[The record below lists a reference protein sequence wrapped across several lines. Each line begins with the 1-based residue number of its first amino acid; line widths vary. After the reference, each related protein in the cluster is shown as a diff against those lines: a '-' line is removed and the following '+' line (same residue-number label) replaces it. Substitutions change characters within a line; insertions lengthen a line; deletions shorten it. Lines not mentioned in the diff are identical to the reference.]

1 MFASYA
7 QHICIITS
15 TKQEMFSPQSIY
27 WLVWL
32 HEDYWEDLYE
42 TLMAD
47 ESQPRTDCVNVGA
60 DPDEG
65 MDPGTGSYT
74 L

>member
-1 MFASYA
+1 MCFN
-7 QHICIITS
+7 QCP
-15 TKQEMFSPQSIY
+15 FVG
-27 WLVWL
+27 WFDL
-32 HEDYWEDLYE
+32 HKDYLEDLYE